1 MRLQG
6 APPWHDVPR
15 IRQGNVRDTNGRKG
29 ETPVFIDTYERD
41 PDEGEIHAY
50 HTCFACGHV
59 MPFAGHMFGGIVVSH
74 GNEVDATITVTG
86 AKGPYIE
93 MSVELQCPRCHA
105 VNSFTALHH
114 R

>member
-1 MRLQG
+1 M
-6 APPWHDVPR
+6 
-15 IRQGNVRDTNGRKG
+15 
-29 ETPVFIDTYERD
+29 FIDTFKRD

-59 MPFAGHMFGGIVVSH
+59 IPFAGHMFGGIVLSH
-74 GNEVDATITVTG
+74 GNEIDATITVTG

-93 MSVELQCPRCHA
+93 MSIQLQCPRCHA

>member
-1 MRLQG
+1 
-6 APPWHDVPR
+6 VPR
-15 IRQGNVRDTNGRKG
+15 IGAHAVRDTTAEGG
-29 ETPVFIDTYERD
+29 HAMFIDTFERD

-59 MPFAGHMFGGIVVSH
+59 IPFAGHMFGGIVLSH
-74 GNEVDATITVTG
+74 GNEVDATVTVTG
-86 AKGPYIE
+86 AKGPYVE
-93 MSVELQCPRCHA
+93 MSIQLQCPRCHA